1 MKTAQEPAG
10 ATTYTCPMHPE
21 VQQDSPGKCPKC
33 GMDLVPKGQDGDGH
47 QHREMD
53 AGRDHNE
60 MIRQMREKWL
70 WTNFTVMALGVW
82 LISSPF
88 TFGYQSAAMTWSDV
102 ASGLLLVLLGGY
114 SLKPTPRNDF
124 WGRWLACGVGVWLQ
138 FAPLVFWAPTAA
150 AYVNDTLVGVFVI
163 ALTILVPMMPGMAHH
178 MAMMK
183 PGPEIPPG
191 WTYNPSSWHQ
201 RAPLIA
207 LGIVGWFISRHLA
220 AVQLGYIP
228 TAWEPFFGDGT
239 QRVLHSEVS
248 RMWPISDA
256 GLGAFAYT
264 FEALMGFMGNTKRW
278 RTMPWMVSFFFIL
291 VVPLGL
297 THIVLVILQPVA
309 VGHWCTLCLAA
320 AAVMLLMIP
329 LMLDEV
335 VAMVQFMVLAR
346 REGKPLWRTFWV
358 GDTVQGGGP
367 DERTPRYGAPALSMG
382 PAMVWGVTVP
392 WNLLLSAALGVWVV
406 FAPEVFGT
414 ATSDSTN
421 TFTVADSSHLF
432 GALVTVVAVC
442 ATAEVVRLA
451 RYLNVLLG
459 LWLVAAPFVLSG
471 ANTAAMI
478 NGVIAGLLIVAV
490 SPPRGRVKDR
500 YGSWDRFVR

>member
-1 MKTAQEPAG
+1 
-10 ATTYTCPMHPE
+10 MHPE
-21 VQQDSPGKCPKC
+21 VQQEHPGKCPKC
-33 GMDLVPKGQDGDGH
+33 GMDLVPKEQVEHGRGEAPAGD
-47 QHREMD
+47 
-53 AGRDHNE
+53 DHNE
-60 MIRQMREKWL
+60 MIRQMRRPWL
-70 WTNFTVMALGVW
+70 WTNFTVMALGLW
-82 LISSPF
+82 LTSSPA
-88 TFGYQSAAMTWSDV
+88 TFGYGSVAMTWSDV
-102 ASGLLLVLLGGY
+102 ASGVLLVLLSAY

-138 FAPLVFWAPTAA
+138 FAPLVFWAPSAA
-150 AYVNDTLVGVFVI
+150 AYINDTLVGVFVI

-183 PGPEIPPG
+183 PGPEVPPG

-207 LGIVGWFISRHLA
+207 LAIVGWFISRYLA

-228 TAWEPFFGDGT
+228 AAWEPFFGEGT
-239 QRVLHSEVS
+239 SRVLHSEVS

-278 RTMPWMVSFFFIL
+278 RTMPWMVSFFFVL

-309 VGHWCTLCLAA
+309 VGYWCTLCLAA
-320 AAVMLLMIP
+320 AFVMLLMIP

-335 VAMVQFMVLAR
+335 FAMLQFMMQAK

-358 GDTVQGGGP
+358 GDTIEGGGP
-367 DERTPRYGAPALSMG
+367 DQRTPRYGAPALSMA
-382 PAMVWGVTVP
+382 PAMVWGVSVP
-392 WNLLLSAALGVWVV
+392 WTLLISAALGIWMM
-406 FAPEVFGT
+406 FAPAVFGT
-414 ATSDSTN
+414 LDSDTTR
-421 TFTVADSSHLF
+421 TFTLADSSQLA
-432 GALVTVVAVC
+432 GALIAVVAIC
-442 ATAEVVRLA
+442 AMAEVVRTA

-459 LWLVAAPFVLSG
+459 LWLIGSPFMLSG
-471 ANTAAMI
+471 ANAGGTI
-478 NGVIAGLLIVAV
+478 NGVIVGLLIAAL
-490 SPPRGRVKDR
+490 SLPRGRVQER
-500 YGSWDRFVR
+500 YASWDRWVI